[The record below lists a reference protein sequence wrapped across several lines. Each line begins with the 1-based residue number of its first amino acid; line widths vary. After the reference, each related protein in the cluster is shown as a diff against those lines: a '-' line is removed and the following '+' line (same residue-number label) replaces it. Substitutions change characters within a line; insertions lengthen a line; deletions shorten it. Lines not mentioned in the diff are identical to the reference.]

1 MINKKNKV
9 EIYDTTLRDGTQQ
22 SGINLSLEEKL
33 LITKKLDDLGVDF
46 IEGGFAGSNPKDEEY
61 FKRVKKLNLQNSK
74 IVSFGQTRKANNDTK
89 NDIFI
94 KALLSAETD
103 FVTIVGKAS
112 AYQVEKIIKTS
123 LEENINMIS
132 DSITFL
138 REKNKKVFFDAEH
151 FFDGYK
157 ENPDYS
163 LLCLKAAYNAG
174 ASRIILCDT
183 NGGTLPSEIG
193 EITKIVV
200 SKFSDETIIG
210 IHSHNDTDTA
220 VASTLAAVDSGA
232 FQVQG
237 CINGYGERTGNAN
250 LISVIANLNLKMGKN
265 TLSNEKNIK
274 QLTDLSHYVSEV
286 ANKRPFPFQP
296 FVGKNAFTHKGGMH
310 AAGYLIDPNSFQ
322 HIEPNQVGNDSSI
335 TISELSGKKSIL
347 TRIKSL
353 GLENILDTND
363 SEKITQIIKDKESKG
378 YAFELADASLDL
390 LIYRSLPNYEQKFEL
405 IDFMV
410 IVENKRRSSMG
421 TGWREDNSEHP
432 ILSEATIK
440 IKTNDNIMHTAAEG
454 NGPVGALDNAMRKAL
469 VDSFP
474 EINKVRLTDFI
485 VRVVEGSTGTGAI
498 VRVLI
503 ESSDDKEVWTS
514 VGASS
519 NIIEASWL
527 ALSDSMEWFLIKHS
541 QSD

>member
-1 MINKKNKV
+1 MNQKNKI

-33 LITKKLDDLGVDF
+33 LITKKLDELGVDF

-61 FKRVKKLNLQNSK
+61 FRRVKELSLQNSK
-74 IVSFGQTRKANNDTK
+74 IVSFGQTRKANNDTQ

-103 FVTIVGKAS
+103 FVTIVGKSS

-132 DSITFL
+132 DSVSFL
-138 REKNKKVFFDAEH
+138 KEKNKEVFFDAEH

-163 LLCLKAAYNAG
+163 LLCLKTAYNAG
-174 ASRIILCDT
+174 AKRIILCDT
-183 NGGTLPSEIG
+183 NGGTLPNEIG
-193 EITKIVV
+193 NITEVIV
-200 SKFSDETIIG
+200 KEFNNEKIIG
-210 IHSHNDTDTA
+210 IHTHNDTDTA

-265 TLSNEKNIK
+265 TLSNNKNIK
-274 QLTDLSHYVSEV
+274 HLTNLSHYVSEV

-335 TISELSGKKSIL
+335 SISELSGKKSIL
-347 TRIKSL
+347 TRIENL
-353 GLENILDTND
+353 GLEKLLSIDEA
-363 SEKITQIIKDKESKG
+363 EKITQVIKYKESKG

-421 TGWREDNSEHP
+421 TGWRNDRSEHP

-474 EINKVRLTDFI
+474 EINKVRLTDFV
-485 VRVVEGSTGTGAI
+485 VRVVEGSTGTEAI

-527 ALSDSMEWFLIKHS
+527 ALSDSMEWFLIKNS
-541 QSD
+541 L

>member
-1 MINKKNKV
+1 MNQKNKI

-33 LITKKLDDLGVDF
+33 LITKKLDELGVDF

-61 FKRVKKLNLQNSK
+61 FRRVKELSLQNSK
-74 IVSFGQTRKANNDTK
+74 IVSFGQTRKANNDTQ

-103 FVTIVGKAS
+103 FVTIVGKSS

-132 DSITFL
+132 DSVSFL
-138 REKNKKVFFDAEH
+138 KEKNKEVFFDAEH

-163 LLCLKAAYNAG
+163 LLCLKTAYNAG
-174 ASRIILCDT
+174 AKRIILCDT
-183 NGGTLPSEIG
+183 NGGTLPNEIG
-193 EITKIVV
+193 NITEVIV
-200 SKFSDETIIG
+200 KEFNNEKIIG
-210 IHSHNDTDTA
+210 IHTHNDTDTA

-265 TLSNEKNIK
+265 TLSNNKNIK
-274 QLTDLSHYVSEV
+274 HLTNLSHYVSEV

-335 TISELSGKKSIL
+335 SISELSGKKSIL
-347 TRIKSL
+347 TRIENL
-353 GLENILDTND
+353 GLEKLLSIDEA
-363 SEKITQIIKDKESKG
+363 EKITQVIKYKESKG

-390 LIYRSLPNYEQKFEL
+390 LIYKLF
-405 IDFMV
+405 F
-410 IVENKRRSSMG
+410 
-421 TGWREDNSEHP
+421 
-432 ILSEATIK
+432 
-440 IKTNDNIMHTAAEG
+440 
-454 NGPVGALDNAMRKAL
+454 
-469 VDSFP
+469 
-474 EINKVRLTDFI
+474 
-485 VRVVEGSTGTGAI
+485 
-498 VRVLI
+498 
-503 ESSDDKEVWTS
+503 
-514 VGASS
+514 
-519 NIIEASWL
+519 
-527 ALSDSMEWFLIKHS
+527 
-541 QSD
+541 

>member
-1 MINKKNKV
+1 MNQKNKI

-33 LITKKLDDLGVDF
+33 LITKKLDELGVDF

-61 FKRVKKLNLQNSK
+61 FRRVKELSLQNSK
-74 IVSFGQTRKANNDTK
+74 IVSFGQTRKANNDTQ

-103 FVTIVGKAS
+103 FVTIVGKSS

-132 DSITFL
+132 DSVSFL
-138 REKNKKVFFDAEH
+138 KEKNKEVFFDAEH

-163 LLCLKAAYNAG
+163 LLCLKTAYNAG
-174 ASRIILCDT
+174 AKRIILCDT
-183 NGGTLPSEIG
+183 NGGTLPNEIG
-193 EITKIVV
+193 NITEVIV
-200 SKFSDETIIG
+200 KEFNNEKIIG
-210 IHSHNDTDTA
+210 IHTHNDTDTA

-265 TLSNEKNIK
+265 TLSNNKNIK
-274 QLTDLSHYVSEV
+274 HLTNLSHYVSEV

-335 TISELSGKKSIL
+335 SISELSGKKSIL
-347 TRIKSL
+347 TRIENL
-353 GLENILDTND
+353 GLEKLLSIDEA
-363 SEKITQIIKDKESKG
+363 EKITQVIKYKESKG

-421 TGWREDNSEHP
+421 TGWRNDRSEHP

-474 EINKVRLTDFI
+474 EINKVRLTDFV
-485 VRVVEGSTGTGAI
+485 VRVVEGSTGTEAI

-527 ALSDSMEWFLIKHS
+527 ALSDSMEWFLINNS
-541 QSD
+541 L